1 MLSVVVGYP
10 DKKNSAEM
18 RLLLYWM
25 YAMLFQ
31 HDNQGGPMRMVQ
43 GQSFHQV
50 ETAQT
55 AAAILAE
62 GSKDGLK
69 TELMETAQVGIA
81 CRVGEGA
88 RIARH

>member
-1 MLSVVVGYP
+1 
-10 DKKNSAEM
+10 
-18 RLLLYWM
+18 
-25 YAMLFQ
+25 
-31 HDNQGGPMRMVQ
+31 MRMVQ